1 MVDPSV
7 SQRLRARARERTS
20 MQAAE
25 EIAQAAVHISSVIF
39 GKANVIVTSVPSGTP
54 SSSKASLKPWSARG
68 ARGFERVSAFHE
80 QRRHERRPLH
90 PAPPGEGAQHA
101 LSTPPAL
108 FDGHTR
114 AQPQPRTAVR
124 CHACARRAAEWALHF
139 FGDNGHAARRGD
151 LALGAERVRREV
163 RDICM
168 RAIKRGGAGARNACA
183 RVLTCV
189 SASDNKTA
197 VYNTHE

>member
-1 MVDPSV
+1 
-7 SQRLRARARERTS
+7 
-20 MQAAE
+20 MQAAK
-25 EIAQAAVHISSVIF
+25 EIAQAAVHISSVIV
-39 GKANVIVTSVPSGTP
+39 GKANVIVTSVPSGIP
-54 SSSKASLKPWSARG
+54 SSSKASLKPWSAQG

-139 FGDNGHAARRGD
+139 FGDGHAARRGVGAVGGHAARRGD
-151 LALGAERVRREV
+151 LALGAEKVRREV
-163 RDICM
+163 RDLCM